1 MRRAPGFFCGLF
13 VLISVVSAQYNSQ
26 YNQYNP
32 SNQYPN
38 QNPTQSSYGYNQNAQ
53 QQQGGSNS
61 WSNQQQQQNAG
72 NTYGS
77 YNTGDQQQWQV
88 SGQQSLFNLPPGVIP
103 LRFCTV
109 DVSEQQQCQ
118 KMVYD
123 IKNSPNLRSAVPDPL
138 LNAYANR
145 SPRQTNVG
153 FKRFEYSCVQA
164 VDKLECMA
172 FIKNDIA
179 DIVLVTP
186 GEAYV
191 GEKDF
196 GLQAVVA
203 EAFGRDKLDAE
214 DQAMAIV
221 RTTSGITDISQLRG
235 RRACFNSVG
244 DTVTWDL
251 VASYLARHANQLTQ
265 PQCHENTMDV
275 MMKYFGE
282 MCAPYDN
289 RNYTDE
295 ENNRYRRLCTLCGGG
310 GTCPHFATVAQ
321 RPDNSLN
328 CLMQNPNADVAFV
341 SATVLRDALGTMGN
355 VDNYQILCP
364 NQQPVPLRGTATGGG
379 GGYAGQARMLDESWT
394 ECHVGRIPSSLWITR
409 QSFQYAR
416 YAAQKFWEIHLSY
429 QSSGQQRPQWLT
441 SPSFFVGSYRNNAQP
456 SGVNFKFDT
465 VLTVDNHLGAY
476 KAYLEDPIVCS
487 ASARA
492 KLCTTSALELER
504 CGLMKLA
511 FQAHRIRPELE
522 CQPPVKNP
530 YVCLTKINANQTDIA
545 MVDVGDLVAAGSH
558 FNAIQLAQERFVSR
572 DRLGS
577 TSSIFDEAYSV
588 ALVRDP
594 NIRSLND
601 LRGKHACF
609 SGVFEAN
616 GFMLPINALRRNG
629 LLGHSDC
636 QNIRAAADFFG
647 DSCLPG
653 LSDAEL
659 NTNVWTDDKAK
670 LCRRCER
677 GEQSCARGGDNKYDG
692 EMGALNCLRD
702 GKGDVAF
709 VSHTV
714 LNEIPDEQ
722 RRMFYLV
729 CGQANSGT
737 AQGIDS
743 YNTCNLE
750 KAPGGVI
757 VTNRYKPLAEKRRL
771 TDMLLTA
778 SSLFSADLTINNFQN
793 VRIDLRSGAMDRAR
807 KTYHMF
813 GKRNRT
819 DSYLTYSSTSNFY
832 GQTGQTGGSQYNS
845 GNNQYNNQYQSNQ
858 YQQSTSSY
866 YNSNN
871 NYQQQQ
877 NQQQQSQYSNQP
889 LSTLNTAGHYAIF
902 SPSAYDLRGFGDD
915 NTTHVGLALGSYR
928 ELAERSNWRVCI
940 DTGTAAR
947 PAVAGMFSVLV
958 MVVLSRILL

>member
-1 MRRAPGFFCGLF
+1 MKRTTTDEANRAALLAALHRDSGAWL
-13 VLISVVSAQYNSQ
+13 
-26 YNQYNP
+26 
-32 SNQYPN
+32 
-38 QNPTQSSYGYNQNAQ
+38 NA
-53 QQQGGSNS
+53 
-61 WSNQQQQQNAG
+61 
-72 NTYGS
+72 
-77 YNTGDQQQWQV
+77 
-88 SGQQSLFNLPPGVIP
+88 LPA
-103 LRFCTV
+103 
-109 DVSEQQQCQ
+109 
-118 KMVYD
+118 
-123 IKNSPNLRSAVPDPL
+123 PNLRTFLRDEEVRIGIALRFGLPVVEEHNCVNCGSHVETNGHHGLSCSSSRGRWPRHVELSDVTKRALEHAGYPCQSEPLGLSGINNTRPDDMTLVPVRDGKAL
-138 LNAYANR
+138 VWDA
-145 SPRQTNVG
+145 TG
-153 FKRFEYSCVQA
+153 W
-164 VDKLECMA
+164 
-172 FIKNDIA
+172 
-179 DIVLVTP
+179 DIVALSHVRACASAS
-186 GEAYV
+186 GS
-191 GEKDF
+191 
-196 GLQAVVA
+196 VA
-203 EAFGRDKLDAE
+203 LLAE
-214 DQAMAIV
+214 DRKRHKYVFVEEM
-221 RTTSGITDISQLRG
+221 G
-235 RRACFNSVG
+235 
-244 DTVTWDL
+244 
-251 VASYLARHANQLTQ
+251 YLLYPLAVET
-265 PQCHENTMDV
+265 
-275 MMKYFGE
+275 FGTFGP
-282 MCAPYDN
+282 A
-289 RNYTDE
+289 
-295 ENNRYRRLCTLCGGG
+295 
-310 GTCPHFATVAQ
+310 FAELI
-321 RPDNSLN
+321 R
-328 CLMQNPNADVAFV
+328 FV
-341 SATVLRDALGTMGN
+341 SR
-355 VDNYQILCP
+355 
-364 NQQPVPLRGTATGGG
+364 
-379 GGYAGQARMLDESWT
+379 YAGQARMLDESST

-429 QSSGQQRPQWLT
+429 QSSGQQRPQRLT
-441 SPSFFVGSYRNNAQP
+441 SPSLFVGSYRDNAQP

-465 VLTVDNHLGAY
+465 VLTVDNHLGSY

-487 ASARA
+487 ASERA

-504 CGLMKLA
+504 CGLMKPA

-530 YVCLTKINANQTDIA
+530 YICLTKINANQTDIA
-545 MVDVGDLVAAGSH
+545 MVDVGDLAGSH

-577 TSSIFDEAYSV
+577 SSSIFDEAYSV

-647 DSCLPG
+647 DSCLPC

-670 LCRRCER
+670 LCRRCQR

-722 RRMFYLV
+722 RRMFCLV

-743 YNTCNLE
+743 YSTCSLA
-750 KAPGGVI
+750 KAQGALLVFHYSLHCF
-757 VTNRYKPLAEKRRL
+757 RYKPLAEKRRL

-793 VRIDLRSGAMDRAR
+793 VRIDLPSGAMDRAR

-813 GKRNRT
+813 GKRNRN
-819 DSYLTYSSTSNFY
+819 DSYLTYSSSSSFY
-832 GQTGQTGGSQYNS
+832 GQTGRTGGSQYNS

-940 DTGTAAR
+940 DTGTAGR

-958 MVVLSRILL
+958 MVVLSRILLFEWSTVGV